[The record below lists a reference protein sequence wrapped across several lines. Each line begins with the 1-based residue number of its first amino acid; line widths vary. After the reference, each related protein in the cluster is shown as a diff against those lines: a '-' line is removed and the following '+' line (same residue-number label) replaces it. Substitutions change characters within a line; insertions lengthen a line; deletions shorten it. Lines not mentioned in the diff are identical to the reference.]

1 MVVCTSDTKYYCHVI
16 NGAHAKPMAFKA
28 PFPINSMLV
37 EYTKNLS
44 LYNFIQL
51 FLSTMAGTMH
61 AISYH
66 SHHCHIIMVEK
77 LGIYDFQILQVYYSL
92 TLPFVLVCTGSLH
105 TSTMPTDADVALC
118 NALEMTG
125 HASAKVHMQRVCY

>member
-16 NGAHAKPMAFKA
+16 IGAHAKPKAFRA
-28 PFPINSMLV
+28 PFFINSMLV

-51 FLSTMAGTMH
+51 FLSTTAIKTH
-61 AISYH
+61 AVSYH
-66 SHHCHIIMVEK
+66 SHYRHFGKVEK
-77 LGIYDFQILQVYYSL
+77 LGIHDFQILQVCYFL
-92 TLPFVLVCTGSLH
+92 TLPFVLVSTGSLH

-118 NALEMTG
+118 NALDMTG